1 MIDEI
6 AIILPTY
13 NGENFVGEQIDSI
26 IGQTYTN
33 WNLYVRDDGSTD
45 NTVKI
50 IKDYEKKDSRIHL
63 METGKN
69 LGVKKGIF
77 HMLEHI
83 QASYYMTCDQD
94 DFWLPNKVE
103 NTYNLMKEKENEKNI
118 PLLVHTD
125 LKVVDENLNVIHPS
139 MFAFQKLSKK
149 VDSFFQLAIQNNI
162 TGCTVMINEKLKNI
176 LVYDSHM
183 LMHDHWMGLV
193 AAAFGK
199 IYFLDEATI
208 LYRQHGNNSVGAKEM
223 NLTNVVSSIDQQAS
237 KEQIILDSFI
247 QIYYFKEKYVKQF
260 SGILSNN
267 INIFLTIPNENI
279 PNKIKLIRQLSLK
292 KSSGI
297 RTLYYYFVLLFK
309 IKKINY

>member
-247 QIYYFKEKYVKQF
+247 QIYSFKEIYDNRLSEKLRKELAVFLRIPSSTFFGKINAIKQ
-260 SGILSNN
+260 L
-267 INIFLTIPNENI
+267 
-279 PNKIKLIRQLSLK
+279 KLK
-292 KSSGI
+292 KSSNI
-297 RTLYYYFVLLFK
+297 RSLYYYFVLFFK
-309 IKKINY
+309 LKKINY